1 MNGDDYIE
9 VDFSMMFFEFQK
21 KGLLALIAANKNFEG
36 QLMINEETGMVT
48 KFSLSRSNNYLD
60 CGTKI
65 FNRDI
70 LNYLRSEYPFNLES
84 TLLPILIEK
93 KQLAVFQ
100 GAFRPRGIDTIEKLS
115 EFRDWYSN
123 NEFN

>member
-1 MNGDDYIE
+1 
-9 VDFSMMFFEFQK
+9 MFFEFQK
-21 KGLLALIAANKNFEG
+21 KGLLGLIAVNKNFEG

-70 LNYLRSEYPFNLES
+70 LNYLPSEYPFNLES
-84 TLLPILIEK
+84 TLLPILIAK
-93 KQLAVFQ
+93 KQSSFVEIWFD
-100 GAFRPRGIDTIEKLS
+100 FIKHSSKFDYRKT
-115 EFRDWYSN
+115 
-123 NEFN
+123 